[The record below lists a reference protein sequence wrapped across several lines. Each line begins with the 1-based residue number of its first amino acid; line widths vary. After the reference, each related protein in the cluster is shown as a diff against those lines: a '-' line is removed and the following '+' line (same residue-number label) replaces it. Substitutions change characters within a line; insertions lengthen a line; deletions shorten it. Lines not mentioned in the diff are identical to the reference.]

1 MTANRPRTTDGRAA
15 ARSRAVRATGSPRS
29 DERTAGFRSSAAA
42 APSGRPKRSIL
53 SQLPSLLP
61 RTRGARAAVVGSV
74 LTLTLAGGL
83 AAQASIAAQDTAPV
97 APTVQSAPEVKLSA
111 PQFRKVSV
119 GQKFD
124 FSVLATL
131 SSESVS
137 AGAEASK
144 SAREAASQAA
154 ALKDAV
160 DALKEEAAPPK
171 TVDDPAAA
179 QAFAATQLGKYG
191 WGAGEMPCLVT
202 LWTRESGWKTTA
214 QNADSGAYGIVQ
226 ALPGTKMA
234 SVAPD
239 WQTNYKTQI
248 TWGLKYVSERYGSP
262 CGALGFHYANN
273 WY

>member
-1 MTANRPRTTDGRAA
+1 
-15 ARSRAVRATGSPRS
+15 
-29 DERTAGFRSSAAA
+29 
-42 APSGRPKRSIL
+42 
-53 SQLPSLLP
+53 
-61 RTRGARAAVVGSV
+61 
-74 LTLTLAGGL
+74 LTVALAGGL

-97 APTVQSAPEVKLSA
+97 APTAQSAPEVKLSD

-131 SSESVS
+131 SSESVT
-137 AGAEASK
+137 AGTEASK
-144 SAREAASQAA
+144 SAREAANQAS
-154 ALKDAV
+154 ALKEAV

-171 TVDDPAAA
+171 TVDDPAGA
-179 QAFAATQLGKYG
+179 QAFASSQLGKYG
-191 WGAGEMPCLVT
+191 WSQSEMPCLVT

-214 QNADSGAYGIVQ
+214 QNPDSGAYGIVQ
-226 ALPGTKMA
+226 ALPGTKMGT
-234 SVAPD
+234 VADD